1 MSITATEAA
10 PRAEAPALVR
20 VLGARLGRWGLRGVA
35 VVYLGGMIL
44 LPLIAVVTKGFGR
57 GTGALSSALSSPGAL
72 AAIRLTVLTSLAA
85 AIINAVFG
93 TLLAYVLVRYRFP
106 GRTLLSAIVD
116 LPFAIPTL
124 VTGVMLVALYG
135 PASPIGAALKDSGID
150 VVYAAPGILMALL
163 FITLPFVVRTVQPV
177 LTELDEAQEEASY
190 VLGASSWTTF
200 RRVVLPALRPAIAAG
215 ALLSFARALGEFG
228 SVVIVSANLVNKTLT
243 APVFIFQLTGQFKPE
258 EAAAVST
265 LLFAASFALVM
276 VTYKLVAHGG
286 DTPRRSSPEPE
297 ASP

>member
-10 PRAEAPALVR
+10 HRAEPPALLR
-20 VLGARLGRWGLRGVA
+20 VLGGRLGRWGLRGVA
-35 VVYLGGMIL
+35 VVYLAGLII
-44 LPLIAVVTKGFGR
+44 LPLAAVISKGFGG
-57 GTGALSSALSSPGAL
+57 GTAALSSALSSPGAL

-135 PASPIGAALKDSGID
+135 PASPIGAALKDSGIN
-150 VVYAAPGILMALL
+150 VIHAAPGILMALL
-163 FITLPFVVRTVQPV
+163 FITLPFVVRAVQPV
-177 LTELDEAQEEASY
+177 LSELDEAQEEASY
-190 VLGASSWTTF
+190 VLGATSWTTF

-228 SVVIVSANLVNKTLT
+228 SVVIVSGNLVNKTLT

-276 VTYKLVAHGG
+276 VTYKLVAHNG
-286 DTPRRSSPEPE
+286 DGPGQSSPEPG
-297 ASP
+297 SSS